1 MIEREFVIEILQG
14 RDRKK
19 KDTKR
24 KIKSVEE
31 TERYCQR
38 ERERHC
44 QRERERKIIKK
55 EVQFSVYIS
64 EIKKN

>member
-38 ERERHC
+38 ERER
-44 QRERERKIIKK
+44 KIIKK